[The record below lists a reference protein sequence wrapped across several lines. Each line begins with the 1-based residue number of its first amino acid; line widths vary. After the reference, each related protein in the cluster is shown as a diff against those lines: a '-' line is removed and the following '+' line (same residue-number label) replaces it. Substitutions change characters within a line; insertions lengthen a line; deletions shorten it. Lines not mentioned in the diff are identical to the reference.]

1 MHHAAVAL
9 DRQSDNQ
16 CTHASAVSHPFT
28 PPPHG
33 KPANLT
39 ANAAANGITLPTAEC
54 LVPWPAINETADG
67 SDEAARVDWLILH
80 FNHWFAHHN
89 VILQRG
95 EHEPEYFPASMPG
108 GTPAGIATGMPPG
121 MEVHDQL
128 QPARIVFAH
137 GYFASALHE
146 ISHWCI
152 AGPQRRLLA
161 DLGYWYA
168 PDGRNAEQQA
178 LFEQVEVKP
187 QALEWLFSR
196 ACQRKFRVSLDNLN
210 GEAGS
215 GEQFKDR
222 VYARVQDL
230 LAGRAPLPQDARR
243 FIDGLCRAIR
253 AGQPLQASEFSRE
266 QL

>member
-1 MHHAAVAL
+1 MGNAAVRLNTQPDNQTHKQADNRTDHQHDHSTSNPHTLSRHPRSQTPEQGTHAAAL
-9 DRQSDNQ
+9 
-16 CTHASAVSHPFT
+16 
-28 PPPHG
+28 
-33 KPANLT
+33 PATQTLLPWPVPAGST
-39 ANAAANGITLPTAEC
+39 TAAN
-54 LVPWPAINETADG
+54 
-67 SDEAARVDWLILH
+67 EAARVDWLILH

-95 EHEPEYFPASMPG
+95 EHEPEYFPAAM
-108 GTPAGIATGMPPG
+108 PAGMNIDSQP
-121 MEVHDQL
+121 

-152 AGPQRRLLA
+152 AGAQRRLLA

-178 LFEQVEVKP
+178 LFEQMEVKP
-187 QALEWLFSR
+187 QALEWLFTQ

-215 GEQFKDR
+215 GEQFKNH
-222 VYARVQDL
+222 VHARVHDL
-230 LAGRAPLPQDARR
+230 LAGRAPLPRDAQRL
-243 FIDGLCRAIR
+243 ITGLCNAIR
-253 AGQPLQASEFSRE
+253 AGKPLHADEFSRDC
-266 QL
+266 L

>member
-1 MHHAAVAL
+1 MGNAAVRL
-9 DRQSDNQ
+9 STHTDNQ
-16 CTHASAVSHPFT
+16 TINPVNHTQGNPHTLSAHAGNMQPHAGIGTVSLSAPDILS
-28 PPPHG
+28 
-33 KPANLT
+33 
-39 ANAAANGITLPTAEC
+39 
-54 LVPWPAINETADG
+54 PWPATGKQTMAATETAQ
-67 SDEAARVDWLILH
+67 VDWLILH
-80 FNHWFAHHN
+80 VNHWFSHHN

-95 EHEPEYFPASMPG
+95 EHEPEYFPAHKD
-108 GTPAGIATGMPPG
+108 TAQ
-121 MEVHDQL
+121 QL

-152 AGPQRRLLA
+152 AGSQRRLLP

-178 LFEQVEVKP
+178 LFEKVEVKP
-187 QALEWLFSR
+187 QALEWLFTQ

-210 GEAGS
+210 GQAGS

-222 VYARVQDL
+222 VYARVQSL
-230 LAGRAPLPQDARR
+230 LAGHAPIPRDAQRL
-243 FIDGLCRAIR
+243 IDGLTTAIR
-253 AGQPLQASEFSRE
+253 PQQPLQASEFRRE

>member
-1 MHHAAVAL
+1 M
-9 DRQSDNQ
+9 
-16 CTHASAVSHPFT
+16 
-28 PPPHG
+28 G
-33 KPANLT
+33 I
-39 ANAAANGITLPTAEC
+39 AAALLNRQLDTHSGTLASKTGGSSSVTSLPDKHRTVSPAPATT
-54 LVPWPAINETADG
+54 LLPWPADNAADE
-67 SDEAARVDWLILH
+67 STQVDWLILH

-95 EHEPEYFPASMPG
+95 AHEPEYFPAG
-108 GTPAGIATGMPPG
+108 QNEHA
-121 MEVHDQL
+121 Q

-146 ISHWCI
+146 ISHWCV
-152 AGPQRRLLA
+152 AGAQRRLLP

-187 QALEWLFSR
+187 QALEWLFTQ

-215 GEQFKDR
+215 GEQFKDN
-222 VYARVQDL
+222 VYARVQEL
-230 LAGRAPLPQDARR
+230 LAGRAPIPRDAQRL
-243 FIDGLCRAIR
+243 IDGLTSAIR
-253 AGQPLQASEFSRE
+253 QGQPLQAGEFQRG